1 MYKNDFCW
9 NPSTC
14 ICENSKYLKSLVH
27 DSVIVCDEIRSA
39 TDSTWTNVTNAVA
52 TNFTST
58 ISINSD
64 EKKVGYKMDYYILHT
79 FLLVTISLF
88 LLLLVFAMIMQNIGQ
103 NKKYCRPSNNTKM
116 EKNNDNKIFW

>member
-1 MYKNDFCW
+1 M
-9 NPSTC
+9 
-14 ICENSKYLKSLVH
+14 
-27 DSVIVCDEIRSA
+27 
-39 TDSTWTNVTNAVA
+39 TNTVA

-64 EKKVGYKMDYYILHT
+64 EKKVGYKMDYYFLHT

-103 NKKYCRPSNNTKM
+103 NKKYRRPSNNTKM
-116 EKNNDNKIFW
+116 EKNNDNKIF

>member
-1 MYKNDFCW
+1 M
-9 NPSTC
+9 
-14 ICENSKYLKSLVH
+14 
-27 DSVIVCDEIRSA
+27 
-39 TDSTWTNVTNAVA
+39 TNTVA

-64 EKKVGYKMDYYILHT
+64 EKKVGYKMDYYFLHT

-103 NKKYCRPSNNTKM
+103 NKKYCRLSNDTKM
-116 EKNNDNKIFW
+116 EKNNDNKIF